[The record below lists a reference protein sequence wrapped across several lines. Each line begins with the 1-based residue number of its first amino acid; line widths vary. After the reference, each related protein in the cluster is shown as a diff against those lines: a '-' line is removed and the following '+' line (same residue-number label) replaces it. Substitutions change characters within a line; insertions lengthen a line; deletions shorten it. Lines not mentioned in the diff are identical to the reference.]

1 MGEQLP
7 ALVVLIPM
15 FTAMAVILVGLRW
28 RGMCFPLTMAGLVL
42 TLGAALGIMKQV
54 MVEGPV
60 DYFMGGWAR
69 PLGIGIQLRVDELNA
84 LVLLVIATV
93 AVIVGVYSYRREVDV
108 KAPAKTAPF
117 YTLFLLLVTG
127 LSGITVTGDAFNLFV
142 LLEVTSL
149 TSYALI
155 AMGASKRGK
164 VAAFNYVIMGTIGA
178 SFYLL
183 GVGYLYIRT
192 GTLNMMDIQATIAA
206 QDLYGSTTIVVAFLL
221 MLVGVFIKM
230 AFFPLYGWLPNAY
243 SYCPPTT
250 SCILAPLMTKV
261 SIYIMIRIMLGIFG
275 AEYVFRAHGSELVV
289 WLAVLAILAGSV
301 LALAQVELKK
311 MLCYLIVAEV
321 GYMVGGAWLANHW
334 GMVGTVYHI
343 VSDAFMTLCLFLGAS
358 IFWTRLGLRRIDE
371 LEGLFK
377 KMPWTMGAFVV
388 GGLAMIGV
396 PPTCGFFSKWYLVRG
411 GIEAGRWEYVVALLI
426 SSLVNAVLFF
436 RIFEVAYF
444 GRKPAEGHGHGNGEE
459 KPPFDVAQGRLDTN
473 GHEGGGRIRVPVTS
487 VAAILVAAGVIIL
500 LGVFNGEVVSLI
512 ERGLE
517 GIPIIGKAGGPTL

>member
-7 ALVVLIPM
+7 AIVVLTPM
-15 FTAMAVILVGLRW
+15 LTAMAVILVGLRW
-28 RGMCFPLTMAGLVL
+28 RGMCFPLTIAGLVL
-42 TLGAALGIMKQV
+42 TLGAALGV
-54 MVEGPV
+54 MGRVMSEGAV
-60 DYFMGGWAR
+60 DYFMGGWAE

-84 LVLLVIATV
+84 LVLVVIATV
-93 AVIVGVYSYRREVDV
+93 ALIVGVYSYRREVDV

-155 AMGASKRGK
+155 AMGSSRRGK

-183 GVGYLYIRT
+183 GVGYLYIKT
-192 GTLNMMDIQATIAA
+192 GTLNMQGIHELIVS

-261 SIYIMIRIMLGIFG
+261 SIYIMIRIMLGVFG
-275 AEYVFRAHGSELVV
+275 AEYVFRHHATELVV
-289 WLAVLAILAGSV
+289 WLAVLAIVAGSV

-334 GMVGTVYHI
+334 GMVGALYHI

-358 IFWTRLGLRRIDE
+358 ILWSRLGARRIDD
-371 LEGLFK
+371 LGGAFR
-377 KMPWTMGAFVV
+377 KMPWTMAGFAV

-396 PPTCGFFSKWYLVRG
+396 PPTCGFFSKWYLIRG
-411 GIEAGRWEYVVALLI
+411 GMEAGRWEYVVALLI
-426 SSLVNAVLFF
+426 SCLVNAVLFF
-436 RIFEVAYF
+436 RIFEIGYF
-444 GRKPAEGHGHGNGEE
+444 GKDPAEGHGSDEGEAGE
-459 KPPFDVAQGRLDTN
+459 VLAHARTHD
-473 GHEGGGRIRVPVTS
+473 ERVGVSWTSLVPLLVT
-487 VAAILVAAGVIIL
+487 AALIIL
-500 LGVFNGEVVSLI
+500 LGIFNGEVVSLI
-512 ERGLE
+512 ERGLA
-517 GIPIIGKAGGPTL
+517 GIPIIGDAGGGN